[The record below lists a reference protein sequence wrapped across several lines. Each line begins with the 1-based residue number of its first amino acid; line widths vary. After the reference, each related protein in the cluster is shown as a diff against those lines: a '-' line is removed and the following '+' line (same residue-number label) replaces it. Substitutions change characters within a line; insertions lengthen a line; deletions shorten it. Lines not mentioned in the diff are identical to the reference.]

1 MVRLAQTTPQ
11 EISSQAGHFRYL
23 EKTGSSL
30 TILRSS
36 GYASW
41 RDHRDF
47 PVHIRHV
54 SSAIALF
61 SRECAILHRTPGR
74 VVAFF
79 LNEEERTHP
88 PNRFPLYRV
97 LPADPL
103 RRQRC
108 VWVFRTPASLGASYR
123 DHAADS
129 CGYPLRWS
137 TVLRR
142 DSQVKSSSR
151 VRGMSDS
158 RHLACR
164 CLSARVASRQARGP
178 AKIPSSP
185 LWGSLPG

>member
-1 MVRLAQTTPQ
+1 MVRLAETTPQ

-54 SSAIALF
+54 SSAIAPF

-88 PNRFPLYRV
+88 QTDFRCTVSY
-97 LPADPL
+97 L
-103 RRQRC
+103 RILC
-108 VWVFRTPASLGASYR
+108 EGSAV
-123 DHAADS
+123 
-129 CGYPLRWS
+129 CGS
-137 TVLRR
+137 FERR
-142 DSQVKSSSR
+142 
-151 VRGMSDS
+151 
-158 RHLACR
+158 RH
-164 CLSARVASRQARGP
+164 
-178 AKIPSSP
+178 
-185 LWGSLPG
+185 